1 MTVVRILASGQFRL
15 DDAEIGH
22 LNELD
27 NAVAA
32 AVAGGD
38 GAAFDRSFGEL
49 IAHVRDHGT
58 PVPDGELV
66 TSDHVLPAADT
77 TLEEAREAFAGEGA
91 IPG

>member
-1 MTVVRILASGQFRL
+1 M
-15 DDAEIGH
+15 
-22 LNELD
+22 
-27 NAVAA
+27 AA
-32 AVAGGD
+32 GD
-38 GAAFDRSFGEL
+38 GAAFERSFGEL
-49 IAHVRDHGT
+49 IAHVRDSGT

>member
-1 MTVVRILASGQFRL
+1 VSVVRILGSGQFRL
-15 DDAEIGH
+15 DDVEVGR

-32 AVAGGD
+32 AVAAGD
-38 GAAFDRSFGEL
+38 EPEFTRTFGAL
-49 IAHVRDHGT
+49 VAHVREQGT
-58 PVPDGELV
+58 AVPDGEIV

-77 TLEEAREAFAGEGA
+77 TLEEAREAFSGEGA

>member
-1 MTVVRILASGQFRL
+1 MIVRILEQGQFRL
-15 DDAEIGH
+15 GDELHGR

-32 AVAGGD
+32 AVAAGD
-38 GAAFDRSFGEL
+38 EAAFRASLDALLDFVRSS
-49 IAHVRDHGT
+49 GT
-58 PVPDGELV
+58 PVADDELV
-66 TSDHVLPAADT
+66 TSDHVLPHPEI

>member
-1 MTVVRILASGQFRL
+1 MIVRILGRGQFQL
-15 DDAEIGH
+15 DDALLGR

-32 AVAGGD
+32 GD
-38 GAAFDRSFGEL
+38 ANGFSRAFGEL
-49 IAHVRDHGT
+49 IGMVEGEGK
-58 PVPDGELV
+58 PVPDEQLV
-66 TSDHVLPAADT
+66 TSDHVLPHADT

>member
-1 MTVVRILASGQFRL
+1 MTVVRILGSGQFRL
-15 DDAEIGH
+15 DDSDVGH

-32 AVAGGD
+32 AVAAGD
-38 GAAFDRSFGEL
+38 GAAFSRSFDAL
-49 IAHVRDHGT
+49 VAYVRDQGT
-58 PVPDGELV
+58 TVPDGELV

-77 TLEEAREAFAGEGA
+77 TLEEAREAFSGEGA

>member
-1 MTVVRILASGQFRL
+1 MIVVRVLGSGQFRL
-15 DDAEIGH
+15 DDAEIGR

-32 AVAGGD
+32 AVAAGD
-38 GAAFDRSFGEL
+38 GAAFDRSFTEL
-49 IAHVRDHGT
+49 IAHVRGSGA

>member
-1 MTVVRILASGQFRL
+1 MTVVRILGSGQFRL
-15 DDAEIGH
+15 DDSEIGR

-32 AVAGGD
+32 AVAAGD
-38 GAAFDRSFGEL
+38 GTEFDRAFGAL
-49 IAHVRDHGT
+49 VGHVREHGS

-66 TSDHVLPAADT
+66 TSDHVLPAEDT
-77 TLEEAREAFAGEGA
+77 TLDEAREAFSGEGA

>member
-1 MTVVRILASGQFRL
+1 MIVRILERGQYRL
-15 DDAEIGH
+15 DDSLLGR

-38 GAAFDRSFGEL
+38 ATAFASAFSAL
-49 IAHVRDHGT
+49 IAMVKTEGVA
-58 PVPDGELV
+58 VPDDELV
-66 TSDHVLPAADT
+66 TSDHVLPHADT